1 MAAAPSD
8 KLLVRNSRAVVVLWI
23 AAVLL
28 GAFITL
34 WPAWAGIVAA
44 NDDIK
49 FLREPSCV
57 LPVWDRVCDAWMH
70 SASF

>member
-44 NDDIK
+44 
-49 FLREPSCV
+49 P
-57 LPVWDRVCDAWMH
+57 
-70 SASF
+70 

>member
-1 MAAAPSD
+1 MAVAPD
-8 KLLVRNSRAVVVLWI
+8 KLPVRNARAVVVLWI

-44 NDDIK
+44 
-49 FLREPSCV
+49 P
-57 LPVWDRVCDAWMH
+57 
-70 SASF
+70 